1 MTRMCTDV
9 DAIFWSNASVDVSL
23 KLVHDHVHYMRL
35 CSIEKTECAFY
46 SYHFMHTVPGHEQWW
61 MGGGGGGGGG
71 GGDVGS
77 VANS

>member
-1 MTRMCTDV
+1 MTRMCTDA

-23 KLVHDHVHYMRL
+23 KLVHDHVHYMWLCSL
-35 CSIEKTECAFY
+35 CSIEQTECAFY
-46 SYHFMHTVPGHEQWW
+46 SYHFMHTVPGHVQWW
-61 MGGGGGGGGG
+61 MGGGG